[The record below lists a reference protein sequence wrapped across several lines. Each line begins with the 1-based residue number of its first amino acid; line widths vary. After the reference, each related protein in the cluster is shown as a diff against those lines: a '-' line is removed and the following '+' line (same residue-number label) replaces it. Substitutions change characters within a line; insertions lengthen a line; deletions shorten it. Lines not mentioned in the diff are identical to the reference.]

1 MQRKYGT
8 LITNVEE
15 QSRRLVLAE
24 QAMQRYLEDID
35 TNYSDIVHN
44 LSKMH
49 FDEIMQ
55 QYHMRIRDYLEKIGE
70 PQSINFDDV
79 RVDLSSFAN
88 MVDGISL
95 KKRGRSTCKDIDTEK
110 ENYNSLN
117 LKNCRAKPKTP
128 IRKII

>member
-1 MQRKYGT
+1 
-8 LITNVEE
+8 
-15 QSRRLVLAE
+15 
-24 QAMQRYLEDID
+24 MQRYLEDID